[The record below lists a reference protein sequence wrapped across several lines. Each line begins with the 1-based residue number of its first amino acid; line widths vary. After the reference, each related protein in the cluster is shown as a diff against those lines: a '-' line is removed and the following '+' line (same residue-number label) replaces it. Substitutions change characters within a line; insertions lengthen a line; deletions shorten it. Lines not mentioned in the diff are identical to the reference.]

1 MSWNYPD
8 RLWVRQPIGLRKNES
23 EINMGRSVVCLIFTG
38 LPKQSERKESFCHEM
53 RLSHPWERIPR
64 KMAASAGK
72 TTPLGFPHTAG
83 ACVWFCPVQHV
94 KAGQWM
100 PSGHH
105 SCQNS
110 REDVTM
116 EFCLSGLRKRQR
128 NVSLSQRPIE
138 NWSAAW
144 LWPLSPSMAGH
155 RWASEETDG
164 CWWWCFFISR
174 WEVASGASETLL
186 TVYMFESVKLSL
198 WTAAHWASLSF
209 TVSWSLLKLMS
220 IESVMIA
227 KHLILCYPHFLLPS
241 LFPSIRVFSIESV
254 LCIRWPKYWSLSI
267 SPSNEYSG
275 LISFRIDWFDLFA
288 VQRTLKSLLEHHSSK
303 ASVLRGSAFFM
314 VQLSHSY
321 MTTGKLWL
329 HLYRCLANYI
339 SAF

>member
-1 MSWNYPD
+1 MISWNYPD

-138 NWSAAW
+138 NWSTAW

-174 WEVASGASETLL
+174 WEVASGASETP
-186 TVYMFESVKLSL
+186 LSL
-198 WTAAHWASLSF
+198 YVWKCET
-209 TVSWSLLKLMS
+209 
-220 IESVMIA
+220 
-227 KHLILCYPHFLLPS
+227 
-241 LFPSIRVFSIESV
+241 FPMDCSTLGFPV
-254 LCIRWPKYWSLSI
+254 LHC
-267 SPSNEYSG
+267 
-275 LISFRIDWFDLFA
+275 
-288 VQRTLKSLLEHHSSK
+288 LLEFAQTHVHWVCDDSQASYPLLSPFPFAFNLSQHQGLFHWVSSLHQVAK
-303 ASVLRGSAFFM
+303 VLELNHQSFQWIFRTDF
-314 VQLSHSY
+314 L
-321 MTTGKLWL
+321 
-329 HLYRCLANYI
+329 
-339 SAF
+339 